1 MVAIS
6 ASVSIEP
13 LCGFGLAERVW
24 STSELAFE
32 YMSSATVFAGTIAPA
47 SGPVSGGTVVHVM
60 GSSLVGENVLCRF
73 GLEVVAGEY
82 IGGNELCTSEI
93 NSAVLPSNA
102 TGLSTMTQ
110 RSEQCMGWV
119 EVACMSPSR
128 SWHCDGG
135 GERH

>member
-6 ASVSIEP
+6 ASVNSE
-13 LCGFGLAERVW
+13 VW

-32 YMSSATVFAGTIAPA
+32 YMSSATVFAVAPA

-110 RSEQCMGWV
+110 LRAVHGLGGGGV
-119 EVACMSPSR
+119 HVTAPR
-128 SWHCDGG
+128 SWHCDRG